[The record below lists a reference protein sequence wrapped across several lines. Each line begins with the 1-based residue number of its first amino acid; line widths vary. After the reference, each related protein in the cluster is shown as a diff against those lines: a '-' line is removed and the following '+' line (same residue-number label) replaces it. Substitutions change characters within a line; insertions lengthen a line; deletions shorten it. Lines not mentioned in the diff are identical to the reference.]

1 MPCIFWKLLDLALGD
16 SDRSGLLKPEG
27 GGVGGNFLAAGG
39 GAGNL
44 QAPWEEENLL
54 EKEEAG
60 LGVGVDCGEKRV
72 PSLDLLSAPPRVVE
86 EHGPEVE
93 KVLGGIKGGDLEV
106 EEERGEDLGGE
117 EEAAVEGLG
126 PSLSFT
132 VEEDEVEGLEPSL
145 SFTDFP
151 AFLAIFSSNF
161 SCHVFF
167 LSGT

>member
-1 MPCIFWKLLDLALGD
+1 MGD
-16 SDRSGLLKPEG
+16 SERSGLLEPEG
-27 GGVGGNFLAAGG
+27 GSVGGNKGVGVGG

-72 PSLDLLSAPPRVVE
+72 PSLDLLSAPPWVVE

-93 KVLGGIKGGDLEV
+93 KVLGGFLGGDLEV
-106 EEERGEDLGGE
+106 EEERGKVLGGE
-117 EEAAVEGLG
+117 EEDVVEGLG
-126 PSLSFT
+126 
-132 VEEDEVEGLEPSL
+132 PSL

-151 AFLAIFSSNF
+151 AFLASFSLNF

-167 LSGT
+167 FSGT

>member
-1 MPCIFWKLLDLALGD
+1 M
-16 SDRSGLLKPEG
+16 
-27 GGVGGNFLAAGG
+27 GGNFLDAGG

-60 LGVGVDCGEKRV
+60 LGVGVACGEKRV

-93 KVLGGIKGGDLEV
+93 KVLGGILGGDLEV
-106 EEERGEDLGGE
+106 EVERGKVLGGE
-117 EEAAVEGLG
+117 EEDVVEGLG
-126 PSLSFT
+126 PSLSFR
-132 VEEDEVEGLEPSL
+132 
-145 SFTDFP
+145 DFP
-151 AFLAIFSSNF
+151 SFLAIFSSIF

-167 LSGT
+167 RSGT